1 MVSHATV
8 ALFSYILSSGCRY
21 EILTP
26 NAIPKG
32 FMDGKQACEK
42 MVCRGGA
49 NVSLQNCGGMGLC
62 ALRWGPWLGWGR
74 VSLAEAGP
82 VDGGGANCMGRA
94 FGVGM

>member
-1 MVSHATV
+1 MVSHAA
-8 ALFSYILSSGCRY
+8 ALFPSTLPFGCSY

-49 NVSLQNCGGMGLC
+49 DV
-62 ALRWGPWLGWGR
+62 WGR
-74 VSLAEAGP
+74 DWALWSEVRPVQWVGP
-82 VDGGGANCMGRA
+82 VA
-94 FGVGM
+94 GVRRDFSC

>member
-1 MVSHATV
+1 MVSHATA
-8 ALFSYILSSGCRY
+8 ALFPSTLPSGCSY

-49 NVSLQNCGGMGLC
+49 EFGGGIVE
-62 ALRWGPWLGWGR
+62 GWGF
-74 VSLAEAGP
+74 V
-82 VDGGGANCMGRA
+82 V
-94 FGVGM
+94 

>member
-1 MVSHATV
+1 MVSHATM
-8 ALFSYILSSGCRY
+8 ALFPSNLPSGCSY

-49 NVSLQNCGGMGLC
+49 NVSLQSCGGVEFCG
-62 ALRWGPWLGWGR
+62 LRWGLFSG
-74 VSLAEAGP
+74 
-82 VDGGGANCMGRA
+82 
-94 FGVGM
+94 